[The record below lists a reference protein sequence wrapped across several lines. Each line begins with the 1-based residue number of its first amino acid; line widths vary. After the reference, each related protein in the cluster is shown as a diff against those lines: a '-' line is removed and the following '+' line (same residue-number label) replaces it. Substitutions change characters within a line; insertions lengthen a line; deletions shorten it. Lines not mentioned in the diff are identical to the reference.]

1 MKDEKYIATDPR
13 FSAKWENFWY
23 HYKWHTIVSLFLVFV
38 VLFLGL
44 QTCQKQQYGYFM
56 LYAGHKSLST
66 ADTMKMADFVEQ
78 TAETAGL
85 EKGKQA
91 SFSYLFINLDLNS
104 GTGGTTS
111 QNLQVFDD
119 DIMTGKSTLLLV
131 SPALYAR
138 LIESNGGIVVL
149 DQYLPEGIEGI
160 EFADDSHRGIV
171 LSSLGLYEQEGFSSL
186 PADTVLCLRSPVS
199 LGNIFNPEKA
209 QREFV
214 KYETLFSELLAVPK
228 SPTNP

>member
-23 HYKWHTIVSLFLVFV
+23 HYKWHTIMSLFLVFV

-44 QTCQKQQYGYFM
+44 QTCQKNEYGYFM
-56 LYAGHKSLST
+56 MYAGPKSLPT
-66 ADTMKMADFVEQ
+66 AQTMEMADFVEQ
-78 TAETAGL
+78 TAESAGL
-85 EKGKQA
+85 KKGKQV
-91 SFSYLFINLDLNS
+91 SFSYLFINLDPSS
-104 GTGGTTS
+104 GAGGTTS

-119 DIMTGKSTLLLV
+119 DIITGKSTLLLI
-131 SPALYAR
+131 SPTLYNR
-138 LIESNGGIVVL
+138 LVESDGGIVVL
-149 DQYLPEGIEGI
+149 DQYLPEGVEGI

-199 LGNIFNPEKA
+199 LGNLFNPEKA

-214 KYETLFSELLAVPK
+214 KYETLFSALLAVPK
-228 SPTNP
+228 SQTNP

>member
-56 LYAGHKSLST
+56 LYAGPKSLST

-91 SFSYLFINLDLNS
+91 SFSYLFINLDPNS
-104 GTGGTTS
+104 GTGGTTA

-149 DQYLPEGIEGI
+149 DQYLPKGVEGI

-199 LGNIFNPEKA
+199 LGNLFNPDKA

-214 KYETLFSELLAVPK
+214 KYETLFSALLAVPK
-228 SPTNP
+228 SQTNP